1 MPRLKRVPIVMR
13 RSVVGA
19 ATAKGRVQIVLD
31 DDSVQIADHV
41 ILATGY
47 RVDIAAYGFLSPM
60 LLGQIAQTDGYPLL
74 DAGLESS
81 VAGLHFLGAPA
92 AWSFG
97 PMMRFVSGSSFAAR
111 ALLKRVL

>member
-1 MPRLKRVPIVMR
+1 MR

-19 ATAKGRVQIVLD
+19 ATTKGRVQIVLD
-31 DDSVQIADHV
+31 DDSVHIADHV

-47 RVDIAAYGFLSPM
+47 RVDIAAYRFLSPM